1 MKTLRL
7 VLGDQL
13 NGSHSWYKDT
23 KGRTVYAMMEMRQ
36 ETDYVTHHIQKLV
49 GMFSAMRRF
58 AESLASAGK
67 DVVYIKIND
76 PENRQTLEQNL
87 EHLIKKTEAT
97 RFEYQLPDEYRLD
110 VQLARFLETK
120 EIAFQ
125 AYDTEHFLSG
135 RNDVRN
141 FFSHKKRMLMESFY
155 RAMRKMHSVLM
166 EGDKP
171 AGERWNYDKE
181 NRMKWKGTPPIPSP
195 LQWENDCTEVY
206 HDILRSGARFFGRIE
221 PSRFIWPVNR
231 EQALGQ
237 LENFLSNR
245 LAHFGTFQDSMTR
258 SSWSLF
264 HSLLSFSLNLKMLHP
279 IEVVAHALRAWE
291 RRRSEISVQ
300 QIEGFVRQIIGW
312 REYMRGIYW
321 AFMPGYSKMNYFGH
335 SRLLPRFY
343 WNGKTKMECMRQVIT
358 QSLENAYAH
367 HIQRLMVTGN
377 FALLSEVD
385 PDQVDAWYLGIYID
399 AFQWVE
405 MPNTRGMSQYADG
418 GTVATK
424 PYVAASGYI
433 HRMSDYCEVCHYD
446 RKKRY
451 GQNACPFNSLYWR
464 FFHTHA
470 NTLSQNARLRI
481 AYRTLDRM
489 PAEEK
494 TRILQHA
501 EKVLDSVETL

>member
-7 VLGDQL
+7 ILGDQL

-49 GMFSAMRRF
+49 GVFSAMRRF
-58 AESLASAGK
+58 AESLTSAGK
-67 DVVYIKIND
+67 EIVYIKIND
-76 PENRQTLEQNL
+76 PENRQTLEKNL

-110 VQLARFLETK
+110 IQLTRFLEAK
-120 EIAFQ
+120 DIAFQ

-135 RNDVRN
+135 RNDVKD
-141 FFSHKKRMLMESFY
+141 FFSQKKRMIMESFY
-155 RAMRKMHSVLM
+155 RAMRKTHSILM

-206 HDILRSGARFFGRIE
+206 QDILRSGARFFGHIE

-237 LENFLSNR
+237 LESFLSTR
-245 LAHFGTFQDSMTR
+245 FAHFGSFQDAMTR

-279 IEVVAHALRAWE
+279 IEVVTHALREWE
-291 RRRSEISVQ
+291 RRRSEISMQ

-321 AFMPGYSKMNYFGH
+321 AFMPGYAKINYFGH
-335 SRLLPRFY
+335 SRPLPRFY
-343 WNGKTKMECMRQVIT
+343 WTGKTKMECMRKAIT

-424 PYVAASGYI
+424 PYVAASSYI
-433 HRMSDYCEVCHYD
+433 HRMSDYCEVCPYE

-451 GQNACPFNSLYWR
+451 GQDACPFNSLYWR
-464 FFHTHA
+464 FFYTHA
-470 NTLSQNARLRI
+470 KTLSQNPRLRI

-489 PAEEK
+489 PSEEK
-494 TRILQHA
+494 TRILKHA